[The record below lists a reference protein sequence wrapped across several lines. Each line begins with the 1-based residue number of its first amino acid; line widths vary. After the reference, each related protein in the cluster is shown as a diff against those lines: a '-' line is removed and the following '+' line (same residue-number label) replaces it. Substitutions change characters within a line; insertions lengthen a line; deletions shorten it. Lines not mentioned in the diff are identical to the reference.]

1 MRNEPTAS
9 GLLTL
14 PGEAQTLLAEAVL
27 ALRTTA
33 DLGVSW
39 GVAAAH
45 VKRAL
50 AASDSRL
57 LRVDRKSGALFRFE
71 ESGVE
76 MPYLAEH
83 GGPVEWVMRH
93 DRPLFDEGAA
103 GPRAPRRERRVRYDQ
118 LPDVVT

>member
-9 GLLTL
+9 GLLSL

-45 VKRAL
+45 AKRAL

-57 LRVDRKSGALFRFE
+57 LRVDRKSGVVDTLRKNT
-71 ESGVE
+71 G
-76 MPYLAEH
+76 
-83 GGPVEWVMRH
+83 RH
-93 DRPLFDEGAA
+93 IVGAGASSCAPLGL
-103 GPRAPRRERRVRYDQ
+103 DQ
-118 LPDVVT
+118 